1 MNRTEELKKN
11 LIEVM
16 HEDETKAW
24 DIALDLIK
32 EKNLGDEMVS
42 EANSV
47 RTETEN
53 MRKEMLEAHA
63 QGDLEKVRGL
73 VKESTAKRTDLFY
86 KVYVA

>member
-16 HEDETKAW
+16 HEDEAKAW

-53 MRKEMLEAHA
+53 MRKEMLEAHS
-63 QGDLEKVRGL
+63 QGDLKKVRDLG
-73 VKESTAKRTDLFY
+73 KEMREKRSDFFY
-86 KVYVA
+86 KVYTA